1 MLRGGLLVRVYPMIT
16 PDESVHPLLLAT
28 LQRFVAADAQ
38 IKSSTSI
45 PLQGG
50 MSGSAVVRHTIQY
63 TTALDTP
70 TTSLITKDADRHEWR
85 VLQHLQSQQQSNIPF
100 AHSIDTLHGERLQ
113 ICLQDVG
120 DQNRPTSL
128 DPITETELVREAAGL
143 AAIHAANFQSQPALD
158 WLPAMSP
165 SYVHDM
171 LFVRAWQP
179 AWERAV
185 ADPHF
190 ATTFRATIPRIEAA
204 AATIVAD
211 MQALL
216 DEPAAQTLIHS
227 DLNPSNVLVDHG
239 QPYFIDWQTAMRGPF
254 YIDLPHHHCTLTQAE
269 HYRQALAAHGHVI
282 SRQDF
287 AERYRVA
294 ARYIGLRYMWW
305 TLDEWREDPAQTPW
319 VQHYLDLVTG
329 E

>member
-1 MLRGGLLVRVYPMIT
+1 MIT
-16 PDESVHPLLLAT
+16 PDESVHLLLLTT
-28 LQRFVAADAQ
+28 LQRFVADDAQ
-38 IKSSTSI
+38 IVSSTSI

-50 MSGSAVVRHTIQY
+50 MSGSAVARHTIQY
-63 TTALDTP
+63 TAARGASTI
-70 TTSLITKDADRHEWR
+70 SLITKDADRHEWR
-85 VLQHLQSQQQSNIPF
+85 VLQHLQSQQQPNIPF
-100 AHSIDTLHGERLQ
+100 AHTIDTGDDERLQ

-128 DPITETELVREAAGL
+128 DPITDTELAREAAGL
-143 AAIHAANFQSQPALD
+143 AAIHAANFQPQAALD
-158 WLPAMSP
+158 WLPAMS
-165 SYVHDM
+165 SSSIHDM
-171 LFVRAWQP
+171 LFVRAWRP

-190 ATTFRATIPRIEAA
+190 ATAFRATIPRIEAA

-216 DEPAAQTLIHS
+216 NEPAAQTLIHA

-239 QPYFIDWQTAMRGPF
+239 QPYFVDWQTAMRGPF

-269 HYRQALAAHGHVI
+269 HYRQALAAHGHRV

-305 TLDEWREDPAQTPW
+305 TLDYWREDPTQTPW